1 MLSCDCFGTFNNSSL
16 KKFIHQKNPDVIL
29 FAFKISELHKKL
41 RNSHTSIMLNNNK
54 NIKAISVKKF
64 NNHPGE
70 QGHAG
75 FFWIRNNS
83 IFDNLGLFKKSNKS
97 NRELILDDYFKFL
110 FDKNLNKISC
120 FKLNEYVHIGSI
132 KEYHELNYWVNFLK
146 MKISKIIKSKALP
159 SFCTANTDVI
169 YTILSYCKYYRLP
182 CLIECTSNQVNQH
195 GGYIKKTKKIY

>member
-1 MLSCDCFGTFNNSSL
+1 M
-16 KKFIHQKNPDVIL
+16 
-29 FAFKISELHKKL
+29 
-41 RNSHTSIMLNNNK
+41 
-54 NIKAISVKKF
+54 
-64 NNHPGE
+64 
-70 QGHAG
+70 
-75 FFWIRNNS
+75 
-83 IFDNLGLFKKSNKS
+83 
-97 NRELILDDYFKFL
+97 

-195 GGYIKKTKKIY
+195 GGYTQKTPKKFIDEIFKIAKILNLKKKYYFGRRSSWPFTLEK